1 MTCPARS
8 FWLSGVSATL
18 QCKAMGGH
26 PASRWLKL
34 PCAFAHLALQ
44 NNAGVRCP
52 DDDLLGPGDHDH
64 RGPDDH
70 GGPDDLRPGVR
81 RLPDAAAVRAVAA
94 VRWTNGL

>member
-18 QCKAMGGH
+18 QCKATGGH

-34 PCAFAHLALQ
+34 PCAFAHLAFQ

-52 DDDLLGPGDHDH
+52 DDVL

-81 RLPDAAAVRAVAA
+81 RLPDGYDAAAVPAVAA
-94 VRWTNGL
+94 VQ

>member
-18 QCKAMGGH
+18 QCKATGGH

-34 PCAFAHLALQ
+34 PCAFAHLAFQ

-52 DDDLLGPGDHDH
+52 DDVL
-64 RGPDDH
+64 RGPDDVLR
-70 GGPDDLRPGVR
+70 GPDDELRPAGVR
-81 RLPDAAAVRAVAA
+81 RLPDAAAAAVPAVAA
-94 VRWTNGL
+94 VQV

>member
-26 PASRWLKL
+26 LASRWLKL

-44 NNAGVRCP
+44 NNVGVRCP
-52 DDDLLGPGDHDH
+52 DDVL
-64 RGPDDH
+64 RGPDDVLR
-70 GGPDDLRPGVR
+70 GPDDVLRGPDDELRPAGVR
-81 RLPDAAAVRAVAA
+81 RLPGAAAVPAVA
-94 VRWTNGL
+94 VVQ

>member
-34 PCAFAHLALQ
+34 PCAFAHLAFQ

-52 DDDLLGPGDHDH
+52 DDHDPLGPDGYDL
-64 RGPDDH
+64 RGPADE
-70 GGPDDLRPGVR
+70 LRPGVR
-81 RLPDAAAVRAVAA
+81 RLPDDAAAAVPAIAGVQ
-94 VRWTNGL
+94 